1 MTQEEMIEQLENTIL
16 LIRQNDKDWW
26 DERDIP
32 VLEEAIKAMKMEP
45 CEDCISRQAA
55 IDTAIEAADKWD
67 GGFSVER
74 SRIITE
80 ALNELPSVQPE
91 PFINKPCVSEGA
103 CHEDKMKVLEKIRA
117 ELERRGGNDEKAFC
131 KSLNESYKLGL
142 REAIEIID
150 KYMVE
155 DEDK

>member
-1 MTQEEMIEQLENTIL
+1 MYGG
-16 LIRQNDKDWW
+16 
-26 DERDIP
+26 
-32 VLEEAIKAMKMEP
+32 
-45 CEDCISRQAA
+45 C
-55 IDTAIEAADKWD
+55 DTCNHSWGETKCMGCLWD
-67 GGFSVER
+67 GK
-74 SRIITE
+74 SRTNTHWE
-80 ALNELPSVQPE
+80 PKE